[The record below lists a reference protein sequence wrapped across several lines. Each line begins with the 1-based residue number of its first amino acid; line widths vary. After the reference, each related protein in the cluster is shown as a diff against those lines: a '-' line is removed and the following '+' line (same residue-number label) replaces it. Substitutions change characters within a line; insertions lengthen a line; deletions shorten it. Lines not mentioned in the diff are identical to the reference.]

1 MASERFFNPLFG
13 HVIEGG
19 RAMNI
24 TDFSGRD
31 LEMAWH
37 LFCWGDEVEVLEPAR
52 LAEMVNGNRRAWPAL
67 P

>member
-1 MASERFFNPLFG
+1 
-13 HVIEGG
+13 
-19 RAMNI
+19 MNI